1 MVKGGYPLRPVMLVD
16 DEPQVLMAF
25 STELRLG
32 GITNVVTCQDP
43 REALSLLE
51 EHDPEVLLLDL
62 IMPHVH
68 GKDLLP
74 EVLGVSPQLPVIIVT
89 AVSDIS
95 TAVECIKSGAY
106 DYLPKPMEDGRL
118 VTSVRRA
125 IAHREMQRELSSL
138 KERVM
143 TGRLD
148 HPEAF
153 SEIITRNKTMFSI
166 FQYIEAIAGSTQ
178 PLLVTGETGVGKELI
193 ARAAHRVSG
202 CSGDFVKVNV
212 AGLDDT
218 MFSDT
223 LFGHARG
230 AYTGAEEARSGL
242 VVKAAGGTLFL
253 DEIGDLS
260 QASQV
265 KLLNLLQDRE
275 FFPLGQDIP
284 EKTDARVI
292 VATHHALLEDCK
304 KDRFRRDLFYRLQT
318 HHVRLP
324 PLRERMD
331 DLPSL
336 IDHFL
341 KEASLSLD
349 KKTPT
354 APKELSQLLAA
365 YHFPGNIREL
375 QAMVFDAVSTHE
387 SGVLSLASFR
397 SKITEIAS
405 FSPAIP
411 GQDQPGNPLFSDF
424 EILPSLLQATEA
436 LVEEALRRSEGN
448 LSVAADLLGIS
459 RQALSKRLKRHIH

>member
-1 MVKGGYPLRPVMLVD
+1 MVKRSYPLRPVMLVD
-16 DEPQVLMAF
+16 DEPQVLIAF

-43 REALSLLE
+43 RQVLPLLE

-62 IMPHVH
+62 IMPHMH

-74 EVLGVSPQLPVIIVT
+74 EVLGIRPQLPVIIVT
-89 AVSDIS
+89 AVSDIG

-125 IAHREMQRELSSL
+125 IAHREMQRELYSL

-148 HPEAF
+148 HSEAF
-153 SEIITRNKTMFSI
+153 SAIVTRNKTMFSI
-166 FQYIEAIAGSTQ
+166 FQYVESIAGSTQ
-178 PLLVTGETGVGKELI
+178 PLLVTGETGVGKELV

-202 CSGDFVKVNV
+202 CGGDFVKVNV
-212 AGLDDT
+212 AGLDDN
-218 MFSDT
+218 MFADT

-230 AYTGAEEARSGL
+230 AFTGAEEARPGL

-275 FFPLGQDIP
+275 FLPLGQDMP
-284 EKTDARVI
+284 EMTDARVI
-292 VATHHALLEDCK
+292 VATHHDLLQDCNN
-304 KDRFRRDLFYRLQT
+304 DRFRRDLFYRLQT
-318 HHVRLP
+318 HHVHLP

-331 DLPSL
+331 DLPYL

-341 KEASLSLD
+341 KDASTSLN
-349 KKTPT
+349 KKTP
-354 APKELSQLLAA
+354 AVPKELYQLLAA
-365 YHFPGNIREL
+365 YHFPGNVREL
-375 QAMVFDAVSTHE
+375 EAMIFDAVSTHD

-397 SKITEIAS
+397 SKIRETAS
-405 FSPAIP
+405 VSPGIQGKA
-411 GQDQPGNPLFSDF
+411 QPEKPLFSDF
-424 EILPSLLQATEA
+424 EMLPSLLQAGEA

-448 LSVAADLLGIS
+448 LSAAADILGIS
-459 RQALSKRLKRHIH
+459 RQALSKRLKRHMK